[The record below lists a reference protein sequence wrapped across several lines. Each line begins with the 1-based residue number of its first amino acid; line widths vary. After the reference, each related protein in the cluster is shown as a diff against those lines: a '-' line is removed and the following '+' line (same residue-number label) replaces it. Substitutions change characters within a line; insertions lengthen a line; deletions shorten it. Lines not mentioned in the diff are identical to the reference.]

1 MSTVKK
7 LRKPTVT
14 QAYNTMV
21 RYFSRPDAKLSK
33 GEHGLCYYRHPDDGR
48 ACAVGCLLS
57 DEVAEEMDEGAGSWA
72 RADLAPEVRHWM
84 SDETLHRFLVDAQR
98 AHDEAE
104 SVAHFLDDLETIYK
118 GIA

>member
-33 GEHGLCYYRHPDDGR
+33 GEYGACYYRHPDDGR

-57 DEVAEEMDEGAGSWA
+57 DEVAEEMETEGA
-72 RADLAPEVRHWM
+72 
-84 SDETLHRFLVDAQR
+84 
-98 AHDEAE
+98 
-104 SVAHFLDDLETIYK
+104 I
-118 GIA
+118 GIGAIWSRRSGTGRRTRP